1 MRPLYYYPNKH
12 GRRRPGDKTEGS
24 GPRPAM
30 EAIMRRE
37 FRIGLVAAAVLVLS
51 ACGGKKEEEDKAA
64 GPEEKVL
71 FVYNWSDY
79 IGETTIA
86 DFEAKTGIKVT
97 YDVFDSNEV
106 LETKLLAGRTGYDV
120 VVPSASFLERQIKA
134 GVFLKLDK
142 SKLPNLVNMDAEI
155 AQRIALHDPNN
166 EHSINWLWGTTGIG
180 YNPDMVKKA
189 LGTDKIDSWSAIFD
203 PANAAK
209 LAKCGISMLDAP
221 SEVMDSALI
230 YLGRDPNSEKAEDL
244 AAAEE
249 LLMKVRPHVKY
260 FHSSQYIND
269 LATGEVC
276 VSLGWSGDALQ
287 AKARGAEAEKPVN
300 VAYAVPKEGAIIW
313 FDMLSIPADAPHQ
326 DNAHAFLNFVME
338 PAVAA
343 GISDYVAYANG
354 NAASFPLVSEAVRT
368 DPSVYPTDEVKKK
381 LHAHLAESQ
390 DFSRDLNRSWTKVRT
405 GQ

>member
-1 MRPLYYYPNKH
+1 MR
-12 GRRRPGDKTEGS
+12 G
-24 GPRPAM
+24 
-30 EAIMRRE
+30 E
-37 FRIGLVAAAVLVLS
+37 FRVGLVAIGVLS
-51 ACGGKKEEEDKAA
+51 LAACGGKKEGEDGAA
-64 GPEEKVL
+64 AKPEDKVL

-142 SKLPNLVNMDAEI
+142 SKLPNLVNMDPEI
-155 AQRIALHDPNN
+155 AKRIALHDPGN
-166 EHSINWLWGTTGIG
+166 EHAINWLWGTTGIG
-180 YNPDMVKKA
+180 YNPDKVKAA
-189 LGTDKIDSWSAIFD
+189 LGTDTIDSWAAIFE
-203 PANAAK
+203 PENAKK

-221 SEVMDSALI
+221 SEVMDSVLI

-244 AAAEE
+244 AAAEAQ
-249 LLMKVRPHVKY
+249 LMKVRDYVKY

-269 LATGEVC
+269 LATGEIC
-276 VSLGWSGDALQ
+276 VALGWSGDVLQ
-287 AKARGAEAEKPVN
+287 ARTRGSEAETPVN

-313 FDMLSIPADAPHQ
+313 FDMLAIPADAPHPN
-326 DNAHAFLNFVME
+326 NAHEFLNFIME
-338 PAVAA
+338 PAVIA
-343 GISDYVAYANG
+343 GVSNYVAYANG
-354 NAASFPLVSEAVRT
+354 NSASFQLVDESVRT
-368 DPSVYPTDEVKKK
+368 DPSVYPPEEVKQK

-390 DFSRDLNRSWTKVRT
+390 EFSRDLNRAWTTVRT

>member
-1 MRPLYYYPNKH
+1 
-12 GRRRPGDKTEGS
+12 
-24 GPRPAM
+24 M
-30 EAIMRRE
+30 EAIMRSE
-37 FRIGLVAAAVLVLS
+37 FRVGLVALAVLTLA
-51 ACGGKKEEEDKAA
+51 ACGGKKEGEEAA
-64 GPEEKVL
+64 AAPEEKVL

-142 SKLPNLVNMDAEI
+142 SKLPNLVNMDQDI
-155 AQRIALHDPNN
+155 MQRVALHDPGND
-166 EHSINWLWGTTGIG
+166 HSINYLWGTTGIG
-180 YNPDMVKKA
+180 YNPDKVKAA
-189 LGTDKIDSWSAIFD
+189 LGTDTIDSWAAIFE
-203 PANAAK
+203 PESAKK
-209 LAKCGISMLDAP
+209 LAKCGIAMLDAP

-244 AAAEE
+244 AAAEAQ
-249 LLMKVRPHVKY
+249 LMKVRDHVKY

-269 LATGEVC
+269 LATGEIC
-276 VSLGWSGDALQ
+276 VALGWSGDVLQ
-287 AKARGAEAEKPVN
+287 AKSRGAEAETPVN

-313 FDMLSIPADAPHQ
+313 FDMLAIPADAPHPN
-326 DNAHAFLNFVME
+326 NAHAFLNFIME
-338 PAVAA
+338 PAVIA
-343 GISDYVAYANG
+343 GVSNYVAYANG
-354 NAASFPLVSEAVRT
+354 NAASFQLVDEAVRT
-368 DPSVYPTDEVKKK
+368 DPSVYPPDEVKQK

-390 DFSRDLNRSWTKVRT
+390 EFSRELNRSWTKVRT

>member
-1 MRPLYYYPNKH
+1 MRSDL
-12 GRRRPGDKTEGS
+12 R
-24 GPRPAM
+24 
-30 EAIMRRE
+30 
-37 FRIGLVAAAVLVLS
+37 FGLLAAAVVMLA
-51 ACGGKKEEEDKAA
+51 ACGGKKEEESAA
-64 GPEEKVL
+64 AATPAEEKML

-106 LETKLLAGRTGYDV
+106 LETKLLAGHTGYDV

-142 SKLPNLVNMDAEI
+142 SKLPNLVNMDPEI
-155 AQRIALHDPNN
+155 MQRVAAHDPGN
-166 EHSINWLWGTTGIG
+166 EHSVNYLWGTTGIG
-180 YNPDMVKKA
+180 YNPDRVKKV
-189 LGTDKIDSWSAIFD
+189 LGSDTIDSWGAIFD
-203 PANAAK
+203 PAKAKK

-221 SEVMDSALI
+221 TEVIDSALI

-249 LLMKVRPHVKY
+249 LLMQVRPYVRY

-269 LATGEVC
+269 LATGEIC
-276 VSLGWSGDALQ
+276 VALGWSGDVLQ
-287 AKARGAEAEKPVN
+287 ARDRGAEAEKPVN
-300 VAYAVPKEGAIIW
+300 VAYSIPNEGAIMW
-313 FDMLSIPADAPHQ
+313 FDMLAIPADAPHPG
-326 DNAHAFLNFVME
+326 NAHEFLNFIMD

-354 NAASFPLVSEAVRT
+354 NAASLPLVSEDVKN
-368 DPSVYPTDEVKKK
+368 DPSVYPTEEVKKK
-381 LHAHLAESQ
+381 LHPHLAESQ
-390 DFSRDLNRSWTKVRT
+390 EYSREANRAWTRVRT

>member
-1 MRPLYYYPNKH
+1 
-12 GRRRPGDKTEGS
+12 
-24 GPRPAM
+24 M
-30 EAIMRRE
+30 EAIMRSE
-37 FRIGLVAAAVLVLS
+37 FRVGLVGLAVLSLA
-51 ACGGKKEEEDKAA
+51 ACGGKKEGEEAA
-64 GPEEKVL
+64 AAQPEEKVL

-97 YDVFDSNEV
+97 YDMFDSNEV

-142 SKLPNLVNMDAEI
+142 SKLPNLVNMDPEI
-155 AQRIALHDPNN
+155 AKRVALHDPGN
-166 EHSINWLWGTTGIG
+166 EHAINYLWGTTGIG
-180 YNPDMVKKA
+180 YNPDKVKAA
-189 LGTDKIDSWSAIFD
+189 LGTDTIDSWAAIFE

-209 LAKCGISMLDAP
+209 LAKCGIALLDAP
-221 SEVMDSALI
+221 SEVMDSVLI

-244 AAAEE
+244 AAAEAQ
-249 LLMKVRPHVKY
+249 LMKVREYVKY

-269 LATGEVC
+269 LATGEIC
-276 VSLGWSGDALQ
+276 VALGWSGDVLQ
-287 AKARGAEAEKPVN
+287 ARDRGAEAETPVN

-313 FDMLSIPADAPHQ
+313 FDMLAIPADAPHPN
-326 DNAHAFLNFVME
+326 NAHEFLNFIME
-338 PAVAA
+338 PAVIA
-343 GISDYVAYANG
+343 GVSNYVAYANG
-354 NAASFPLVSEAVRT
+354 NSASFQLVDESVRT
-368 DPSVYPTDEVKKK
+368 DPSVYPPDEVKQK

-390 DFSRDLNRSWTKVRT
+390 EFSRELNRAWTAVRT

>member
-1 MRPLYYYPNKH
+1 MR
-12 GRRRPGDKTEGS
+12 S
-24 GPRPAM
+24 
-30 EAIMRRE
+30 E
-37 FRIGLVAAAVLVLS
+37 FRFGLLVAAVVMLA
-51 ACGGKKEEEDKAA
+51 ACGGKKEEAA
-64 GPEEKVL
+64 EAPKPEEKVL

-120 VVPSASFLERQIKA
+120 VVPSANFLERQIKA

-142 SKLPNLVNMDAEI
+142 SKLPNLANMDPEI
-155 AQRIALHDPNN
+155 MERVAAHDPGN
-166 EHSINWLWGTTGIG
+166 EYAINYLWGTTGIG
-180 YNPDMVKKA
+180 YNPDLVKKA
-189 LGTDKIDSWSAIFD
+189 LGTDTIDSWSAVFD
-203 PANAAK
+203 PAIAKK

-230 YLGRDPNSEKAEDL
+230 YLGLDPNSEKAEDL
-244 AAAEE
+244 AKAEE
-249 LLMKVRPHVKY
+249 LLLKVRPYVRY

-269 LATGEVC
+269 LATGEIC

-287 AKARGAEAEKPVN
+287 AKSRGSEAEKPVR
-300 VAYAVPKEGAIIW
+300 VAYTIPKEGAIMW
-313 FDMLSIPADAPHQ
+313 FDMLAIPADAPHPN
-326 DNAHAFLNFVME
+326 NAHEFLNFVMD

-343 GISDYVAYANG
+343 GISNYVAYANG
-354 NAASFPLVSEAVRT
+354 NAASLPLVSDEIKNDA
-368 DPSVYPTDEVKKK
+368 SVYPTEEVKKK

-390 DFSRDLNRSWTKVRT
+390 EFSRDLNRAWTRVRT

>member
-1 MRPLYYYPNKH
+1 
-12 GRRRPGDKTEGS
+12 
-24 GPRPAM
+24 
-30 EAIMRRE
+30 MRRE
-37 FRIGLVAAAVLVLS
+37 FRYGLLAAAFVMLT
-51 ACGGKKEEEDKAA
+51 ACGGKKDESADAA
-64 GPEEKVL
+64 AQPEEKVL

-120 VVPSASFLERQIKA
+120 VVPSASFLERQIQA

-142 SKLPNLVNMDAEI
+142 SKLPNLVNMDPEVM
-155 AQRIALHDPNN
+155 QRVAAHDAGN
-166 EHSINWLWGTTGIG
+166 EHSINYLWGTTGIG
-180 YNPDMVKKA
+180 YNPDLVKKA
-189 LGTDKIDSWSAIFD
+189 LGTDTIDSWSAIFE

-221 SEVMDSALI
+221 SEVLDSALI

-249 LLMKVRPHVKY
+249 LLMKVRPHVRY

-269 LATGEVC
+269 LATGEIC
-276 VSLGWSGDALQ
+276 VSLGWSGDVLQ
-287 AKARGAEAEKPVN
+287 ARDRGSEAETPVN
-300 VAYAVPKEGAIIW
+300 VAYTVPKEGAIMW
-313 FDMLSIPADAPHQ
+313 FDMLAIPADAPHPG
-326 DNAHAFLNFVME
+326 NAHEFLNFIMD

-343 GISDYVAYANG
+343 GISNYVAYANG
-354 NAASFPLVSEAVRT
+354 NAASLPLVSDDVKS
-368 DPSVYPTDEVKKK
+368 DPSVYPTAEIKKN
-381 LHAHLAESQ
+381 LHPHLAESQ
-390 DFSRDLNRSWTKVRT
+390 EFSRDLNRAWTRVRT